1 MQIFR
6 YKVCLYDEEKDS
18 EVSAYGV
25 TAACSGGEAIMNIEH
40 YYGKELLSSTIMYD
54 EDNDGV
60 LEFYGDED
68 KIKGLWEDIA
78 KW

>member
-18 EVSAYGV
+18 EVNAYGV

-54 EDNDGV
+54 EDNEGV
-60 LEFYGDED
+60 LEFRGDENETKEFWK
-68 KIKGLWEDIA
+68 KIVEW
-78 KW
+78 

>member
-25 TAACSGGEAIMNIEH
+25 TAACSGGEAIMNIER
-40 YYGKELLSSTIMYD
+40 YYGKELLSSTLMYD
-54 EDNDGV
+54 EDNEGV
-60 LEFYGDED
+60 LEFRGDENETKEFWK
-68 KIKGLWEDIA
+68 KIVEW
-78 KW
+78 

>member
-18 EVSAYGV
+18 NVNAYGI
-25 TAACSGGEAIMNIEH
+25 TAACTGGEAIMNIER

-60 LEFYGDED
+60 LEFRGDENETKEFWK
-68 KIKGLWEDIA
+68 KIVEW
-78 KW
+78 

>member
-25 TAACSGGEAIMNIEH
+25 TAACSGGEAIMNIER
-40 YYGKELLSSTIMYD
+40 YYGKELLSSTLMYD
-54 EDNDGV
+54 EDNEGV
-60 LEFYGDED
+60 LEFRGDENET
-68 KIKGLWEDIA
+68 KEFWKKL
-78 KW
+78 

>member
-25 TAACSGGEAIMNIEH
+25 TAACSGGEAIMNIER
-40 YYGKELLSSTIMYD
+40 YYGKELLSSTLMYD

-60 LEFYGDED
+60 LEFRGDENETKEFWK
-68 KIKGLWEDIA
+68 KIVEW
-78 KW
+78 

>member
-25 TAACSGGEAIMNIEH
+25 TAACTSGEAIMNIER

-60 LEFYGDED
+60 LEFRGDENETKEFWK
-68 KIKGLWEDIA
+68 KIVEW
-78 KW
+78 

>member
-6 YKVCLYDEEKDS
+6 YKACVYDEVNDREDN
-18 EVSAYGV
+18 VYGV
-25 TAACSGGEAIMNIEH
+25 TAACTGGEAIMNIER

-68 KIKGLWEDIA
+68 KIKGLWEDIV